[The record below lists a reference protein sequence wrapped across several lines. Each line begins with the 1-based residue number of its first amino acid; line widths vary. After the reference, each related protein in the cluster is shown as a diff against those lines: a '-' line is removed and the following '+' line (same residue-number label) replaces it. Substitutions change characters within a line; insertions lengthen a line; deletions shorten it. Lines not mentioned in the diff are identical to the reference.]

1 MEITSNDNTVQPPLA
16 AEQRPHTPAGP
27 ASEPF
32 KQVLNRADAF
42 AAAGR
47 AVDTVVD
54 KFIATAFFYP
64 MLQQMN
70 KSPFKI
76 EMFDGGFPEQA
87 FRSRL
92 NLHLA
97 DGIAS
102 GSNLSVTEVLTGRL
116 MDWLKNQPDSKL
128 QEIAQTKGFDTIG

>member
-1 MEITSNDNTVQPPLA
+1 M
-16 AEQRPHTPAGP
+16 PAG
-27 ASEPF
+27 STTEPF
-32 KQVLNRADAF
+32 MQVLNRTEAF
-42 AAAGR
+42 AAAER
-47 AVDTVVD
+47 AVDSVVD

-70 KSPFKI
+70 ESPFKI
-76 EMFDGGFPEQA
+76 EMFDGGFAEQA

-102 GSNLSVTEVLTGRL
+102 GSNLSVAEVLTGRL
-116 MDWLKNQPDSKL
+116 MDWLKNQPDDKL
-128 QEIAQTKGFDTIG
+128 QEIAQTKGIDTIG